1 MQSLFTFT
9 SPPLE
14 CAYLPDQTMRLHYE
28 IVGELTDEEY
38 QQRLAQGW
46 RHFGFSLFRPRCPHC
61 QACQSLRV
69 DVDRFR
75 PNRSQRRSW
84 QMNRD
89 LTVTVGAP
97 SVTEEKLDL
106 YDRFHAFQVAH
117 RAWPEHLPKEE
128 SSYVES
134 FVDSPVATREWSYLV
149 GDKLVGVGYVDHLP
163 NALSA
168 IYFFYDP
175 AERRR
180 SLGTFNVLNIL
191 AQAAS
196 NGVPHVYLGYF
207 VEGCPS
213 LEYKANFVPNQVVTP
228 AGTWIDFRV

>member
-9 SPPLE
+9 SPPLA
-14 CAYLPDQTMRLHYE
+14 CAYLPDQTMRMHYE
-28 IVGELTDEEY
+28 IVGALTDEEY

-46 RHFGFSLFRPRCPHC
+46 RHFGFSLFRPRCNHC
-61 QACQSLRV
+61 QACQSIRV
-69 DVDRFR
+69 GADRFR

-84 QMNRD
+84 QLNQDVR
-89 LTVTVGAP
+89 VTIGTP
-97 SVTEEKLDL
+97 SVTAEKLDL
-106 YDRFHAFQVAH
+106 YDRFHAFQVGH
-117 RAWPEHLPKEE
+117 RDWPEHLPKEE

-134 FVDSPVATREWSYLV
+134 FVDSPVQTQEWSFLL
-149 GDKLVGVGYVDHLP
+149 GDKLIGVGYVDHLP

-191 AQAAS
+191 AHAAS
-196 NGVPHVYLGYF
+196 NRIPHVYLGYF
-207 VEGCPS
+207 VAGCQS
-213 LEYKANFVPNQVVTP
+213 LEYKANFVPNQVITSRGKWV
-228 AGTWIDFRV
+228 DFRD